1 MAATEHQIKCLQVR
15 MMQIISNKQSMEMQ
29 AIVQLKVQAKEQNR
43 KMTHENN
50 THNSSQVEFA

>member
-1 MAATEHQIKCLQVR
+1 